1 MNIVLDQI
9 LSLLAKLHDF
19 LGNKTRWIN
28 SMSGKITGWFKRHKD
43 TIKDTIT
50 VVGVL
55 VAVVGIILLGRQTH
69 LLVQEHRATFRP
81 SLSVENI
88 TTQDGNDSFLD
99 ILITVKNH
107 GQVPATQVD
116 LEKVIIGGADIEY
129 DEKTGIYTFIYTGN
143 STYVTPLVGQNY
155 PPDLIFFP
163 GKEQL
168 IIVRDAHKPTY
179 EDTVSATKV
188 MYVALL
194 YSTGRDQ
201 YYYIAKATLQNDTW
215 KVIEHRGN

>member
-1 MNIVLDQI
+1 MGRKADWIRNHWDMAYKILTAIGIIGALVGLYFLIAQTRSAQEQTRI
-9 LSLLAKLHDF
+9 LS
-19 LGNKTRWIN
+19 
-28 SMSGKITGWFKRHKD
+28 
-43 TIKDTIT
+43 
-50 VVGVL
+50 
-55 VAVVGIILLGRQTH
+55 
-69 LLVQEHRATFRP
+69 EEYRATFRP

-88 TTQDGNDSFLD
+88 TTQDVKNSFID

-129 DEKTGIYTFIYTGN
+129 DQETGSYTFIYTGN
-143 STYVTPLVGQNY
+143 GTYVTPLVGQNY

-179 EDTVSATKV
+179 ETTVSETK
-188 MYVALL
+188 MMHLALV
-194 YSTGRDQ
+194 YSSGRDQ
-201 YYYIAKATLQNDTW
+201 YYYIAKATLQNNTW